1 MKLHA
6 AASSS
11 RSSPAGPALDNRRG
25 TPASLRRP
33 CRRKRTRDG
42 TLRDRASQLCWPNE
56 KRVAAL
62 LREQINI
69 GRHADSADAT
79 APSWHRARAR
89 PALVDRRAMPRA
101 SAARANVVI
110 PAVRALVCA
119 APSARDSGESGRAAP
134 GRAGAQAN
142 LTGQT
147 TRGASKLL
155 RSSCAGPR
163 RTARQRES
171 TLCGRVCQSKILGRL
186 AWTSR
191 ARVDQRFSMFAQ
203 SECRRVHTRGARRNR
218 PPPSIATLARSAS
231 ARRRRRAVE
240 RAAPSGHC
248 PVQSRAQVPSSMAPS
263 GPVVLGE
270 AARRARLPS
279 ASAGGATSSSTWK
292 SAGVPRGSEQRGHI
306 SPMRRAAANAIPE
319 SKSPLSSLSRPHMY
333 SLNGTCCTGP
343 QFFNAA
349 PAVARRA
356 RVQCWAA
363 LCRSFFF

>member
-11 RSSPAGPALDNRRG
+11 RSSPAEPALDNRRG

-62 LREQINI
+62 LRQQINI

-101 SAARANVVI
+101 RAARANVVI

-203 SECRRVHTRGARRNR
+203 SECRRVHTRGRDATAPLHT
-218 PPPSIATLARSAS
+218 PPPSRGRPLPVVGAAPWSAPRRRGIAQSSR
-231 ARRRRRAVE
+231 ARRCHRPWRRLGPLSWAKP
-240 RAAPSGHC
+240 RAARVCHPHRREGPPPARHGNQLAC
-248 PVQSRAQVPSSMAPS
+248 QGVQSSGAKSRRCAAPPRTPSLKA
-263 GPVVLGE
+263 
-270 AARRARLPS
+270 RARC
-279 ASAGGATSSSTWK
+279 
-292 SAGVPRGSEQRGHI
+292 
-306 SPMRRAAANAIPE
+306 RRLADRTCIP
-319 SKSPLSSLSRPHMY
+319 
-333 SLNGTCCTGP
+333 
-343 QFFNAA
+343 
-349 PAVARRA
+349 
-356 RVQCWAA
+356 
-363 LCRSFFF
+363 